1 MGNSRFRA
9 SRVWGLA
16 DGRKYA
22 ILFPEHEGNRN
33 RSDSCKRESAQCAR
47 FRTRRGCLS
56 PERARTRPE
65 ASACAHVPPPPPP
78 PPLPRFSL
86 YSRIP
91 SSGAFALAGHLPGG
105 PASATAPPPPPPLA
119 RDAVASFCATLGA
132 VFCGPGGSQG
142 AAVSTTLFCAVSDG
156 TAAFALYPLSTSSQ
170 QRSFVGMTSLFLR
183 KTQTIRKENT
193 Q

>member
-65 ASACAHVPPPPPP
+65 ASACAHV
-78 PPLPRFSL
+78 
-86 YSRIP
+86 
-91 SSGAFALAGHLPGG
+91 
-105 PASATAPPPPPPLA
+105 PPPPPLA